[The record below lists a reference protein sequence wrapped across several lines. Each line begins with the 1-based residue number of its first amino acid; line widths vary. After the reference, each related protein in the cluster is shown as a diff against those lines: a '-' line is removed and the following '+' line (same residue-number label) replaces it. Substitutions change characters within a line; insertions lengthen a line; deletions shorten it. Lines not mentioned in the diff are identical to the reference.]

1 MIYYNSKSNIGGIW
15 MTPSLKM
22 FLVVAE
28 EMSISKAAA
37 HSFVTQQCVS
47 DHIKRLED
55 EYGVVLF
62 KRRPRL
68 SLTQEGKTML
78 KVAKEMENLEEKL
91 KMQLENIKE
100 NKIEKLVIGINTTR
114 INILLPKL
122 LPIYHKLYPNVIISF
137 VRHET
142 RELEQMLLKGSI
154 DMFVGVN
161 THTNPQFRT
170 MALGNDKLHILLS
183 AKMVEKYFSLDETII
198 KNMRKGLDFSQLKD
212 IPFVGNFEGST
223 LNELVNYYTEKS
235 GIELNNLYY
244 TGDYDTQIALCSANL
259 AAVACPT
266 MILNKVLE
274 YNKKVSKNEKIYIF
288 PLNNQSEELKI
299 ELISNREM
307 ELTPHGEKF
316 AELLKEEIED
326 NIDILKEYLDS
337 L

>member
-1 MIYYNSKSNIGGIW
+1 

-28 EMSISKAAA
+28 EMSMSKAAA
-37 HSFVTQQCVS
+37 RSFVTQQCVS

-68 SLTQEGKTML
+68 SLTQEGKVML
-78 KVAKEMENLEEKL
+78 KVVKEMENLEEKL
-91 KMQLENIKE
+91 KLQLENIKE
-100 NKIEKLVIGINTTR
+100 NRIEKLVIGINATR

-170 MALGNDKLHILLS
+170 VALGTDKLHILLS
-183 AKMVEKYFSLDETII
+183 AKMVEKYFSLDEETIR
-198 KNMRKGLDFSQLKD
+198 NMRKGLNFSQLKD

-244 TGDYDTQIALCSANL
+244 TGDYDTQIALCTANL

-274 YNKKVSKNEKIYIF
+274 YNKKVSKDEKIYIF

-299 ELISNREM
+299 ELISNREV
-307 ELTPHGEKF
+307 ETTPHGEKF
-316 AELLKEEIED
+316 AELLKDEIED
-326 NIDILKEYLDS
+326 NIDTLKEYLDS

>member
-1 MIYYNSKSNIGGIW
+1 

-37 HSFVTQQCVS
+37 RSFVTQQCVS

-68 SLTQEGKTML
+68 SLTQEGKVML
-78 KVAKEMENLEEKL
+78 KVVKEIENLEEKL
-91 KMQLENIKE
+91 KLQLENIKE
-100 NKIEKLVIGINTTR
+100 NRIEKLVIGINATR

-170 MALGNDKLHILLS
+170 VALGTDKLHILLS
-183 AKMVEKYFSLDETII
+183 AKMVEKYFSLDEETIR
-198 KNMRKGLDFSQLKD
+198 NMRKGLNFSQLKD

-244 TGDYDTQIALCSANL
+244 TGDYDTQIALCTANL

-274 YNKKVSKNEKIYIF
+274 YNKKVSKDEKIYIF

-299 ELISNREM
+299 ELISNREV
-307 ELTPHGEKF
+307 ETTPHGEKF
-316 AELLKEEIED
+316 AELLKDEIED
-326 NIDILKEYLDS
+326 NIDTLKEYLDF

>member
-1 MIYYNSKSNIGGIW
+1 

-37 HSFVTQQCVS
+37 RSFVTQQCVS

-68 SLTQEGKTML
+68 SLTQEGKVML
-78 KVAKEMENLEEKL
+78 KVVKEIENLEEKL
-91 KMQLENIKE
+91 KLQLENIKE
-100 NKIEKLVIGINTTR
+100 NRIEKLVIGINATR

-170 MALGNDKLHILLS
+170 VALGTDKLHILLS
-183 AKMVEKYFSLDETII
+183 AKMVEKYFSLDEETIR
-198 KNMRKGLDFSQLKD
+198 NMRKGLNFSQLKD

-244 TGDYDTQIALCSANL
+244 TGDYDTQIALCTANL

-274 YNKKVSKNEKIYIF
+274 YNKKVPKDEKIYIF

-299 ELISNREM
+299 ELISNREV
-307 ELTPHGEKF
+307 ETTPHGEKF
-316 AELLKEEIED
+316 AQPLKD
-326 NIDILKEYLDS
+326 
-337 L
+337 